1 MENDYDIDE
10 TAATVQTDEADMT
23 ETKADMT
30 ETEAE
35 KAEEEYVMSDSSVM
49 LYLQRMARTPMLTAD
64 KEAEAF
70 RTIKAAEA
78 TCRRLFN
85 GFRFA
90 PAAYAG
96 LLDRIEGQTERFDGI
111 VSEAFPGDRASY
123 EAKIPEFRLKLR
135 RARSGAAVARCAE
148 EMCVSQKCF
157 ETLCADAEARFYRP
171 CAALVA
177 EKARLMAKRPSRK
190 RENELSTVRRQL
202 SALEKDV
209 GMGAGEFVE
218 KFGALSRALSS
229 GQAARARVVEAN
241 LRLVVSIVKHFMH
254 YGLEFLDLIQEGN
267 AGLVRAVERF
277 DYRRGYRFST
287 YATWWI
293 RQAAT
298 RAIADQSRTIR
309 LPVHLGERI
318 MAMTRAQ
325 RMLMQELGREPTEE
339 ELARE
344 LGGSVQ
350 QVRKLRMAARR
361 PVSLQAKVGDDDD
374 ACIEDFVPD
383 TASDDP
389 AMVTERN
396 LVRERLYA
404 VLDTLAPREREVLDY
419 RYGLT
424 DGNCRTLE
432 EVGRIFNVTRE
443 RVRQIESKALRTL
456 RRPGCLRLLP
466 DIKPRSA

>member
-1 MENDYDIDE
+1 MNYDIDE
-10 TAATVQTDEADMT
+10 TVEIIGEPGTTGTTGTSETSGIIEMAGIAEMDETAEPGDDDMT
-23 ETKADMT
+23 EL
-30 ETEAE
+30 E
-35 KAEEEYVMSDSSVM
+35 KEREQEKSIMADSSVQF
-49 LYLQRMARTPMLTAD
+49 YLRQMAQVPML
-64 KEAEAF
+64 
-70 RTIKAAEA
+70 KAADEIALFKTIEA
-78 TCRRLFN
+78 SEVMSRRIFN

-90 PAAYAG
+90 PAMYAR
-96 LLDRIEGQTERFDGI
+96 LLDKIEGQEDRFDSI
-111 VSEAFPGDRASY
+111 VSDAFSGDRAAY
-123 EAKIPEFRLKLR
+123 VAMIPTFRRNLK
-135 RARSGAAVARCAE
+135 RARSGAAVSRCAA
-148 EMCVSQKCF
+148 EMCVNQKCF
-157 ETLCADAEARFYRP
+157 EALCAEADEQFGTMGEFAEKF
-171 CAALVA
+171 AAL
-177 EKARLMAKRPSRK
+177 RRT
-190 RENELSTVRRQL
+190 LSEGR
-202 SALEKDV
+202 
-209 GMGAGEFVE
+209 G
-218 KFGALSRALSS
+218 
-229 GQAARARVVEAN
+229 ARARVVEAN
-241 LRLVVSIVKHFMH
+241 LRLVVSIVKRFMH

-325 RMLMQELGREPTEE
+325 RLLMQTLGREPTEE

-344 LGGSVQ
+344 LGVPVQ
-350 QVRKLRMAARR
+350 QVRKLKMAALR

-404 VLDTLAPREREVLDY
+404 VLDKLAPREREVLDY

>member
-1 MENDYDIDE
+1 MKMNYDIDE
-10 TAATVQTDEADMT
+10 TVEIIGEPGTTGTTGTSETSGIIEMAGIAEMDETAEPGDDDMT
-23 ETKADMT
+23 EL
-30 ETEAE
+30 E
-35 KAEEEYVMSDSSVM
+35 KEREQEKSIMADSSVQF
-49 LYLQRMARTPMLTAD
+49 YLRQMAQVPML
-64 KEAEAF
+64 
-70 RTIKAAEA
+70 KAADEIALFKTIEA
-78 TCRRLFN
+78 SEVMSRRIFN

-90 PAAYAG
+90 PAMYAR
-96 LLDRIEGQTERFDGI
+96 LLDKIEGQEDRFDSI
-111 VSEAFPGDRASY
+111 VSDAFSGDRAAY
-123 EAKIPEFRLKLR
+123 VAMIPTFRRNLK
-135 RARSGAAVARCAE
+135 RARSGAAVSRCAA
-148 EMCVSQKCF
+148 EMCVNQKCF
-157 ETLCADAEARFYRP
+157 EALCAEADEQFGTMGEFAEKF
-171 CAALVA
+171 AAL
-177 EKARLMAKRPSRK
+177 RRT
-190 RENELSTVRRQL
+190 LSEGR
-202 SALEKDV
+202 
-209 GMGAGEFVE
+209 G
-218 KFGALSRALSS
+218 
-229 GQAARARVVEAN
+229 ARARVVEAN
-241 LRLVVSIVKHFMH
+241 LRLVVSIVKRFMH

-325 RMLMQELGREPTEE
+325 RLLMQTLGREPTEE

-344 LGGSVQ
+344 LGVPVQ
-350 QVRKLRMAARR
+350 QVRKLKMAALR

-404 VLDTLAPREREVLDY
+404 VLDKLAPREREVLDY